1 MTKNLL
7 KRCIIVSVLF
17 IFSMNTINFASFAMN
32 DIVDNMLLKSL
43 NNSIKQYVL
52 GREDTQ
58 EILEADAFYV
68 KSLDASNMGITDI
81 SGLEQFVYI
90 DSTIDLSNNN
100 ISDITPLFQ
109 WVDNK
114 EEPNLSANIFL
125 GNNPILFKNNY
136 QQILTLASM
145 SENIHIYDS
154 KRDGDGVVELTGFV
168 NGRPTEQ
175 VEFNK
180 QLINE
185 NSNNSSP
192 VADSS
197 VNTGTVT
204 FVIYIFG
211 VAVILFVLWSVIRNK
226 KVHN

>member
-1 MTKNLL
+1 MTKNFL
-7 KRCIIVSVLF
+7 KRCIMLAVLLVFSVNF
-17 IFSMNTINFASFAMN
+17 INFPSFAMN
-32 DIVDNMLLKSL
+32 DIVDNMLLKAL

-58 EILEADAFYV
+58 EILESDAFYV

-81 SGLEQFVYI
+81 NGLEQFVYI
-90 DSTIDLSNNN
+90 ESTIDLSNNN

-168 NGRPTEQ
+168 NGRPTDQ
-175 VEFNK
+175 VSFDNE
-180 QLINE
+180 LTNE
-185 NSNNSSP
+185 NSNNDLP
-192 VADSS
+192 AADDS

-204 FVIYIFG
+204 FMIYIFG
-211 VAVILFVLWSVIRNK
+211 VAIILIVLWCVIRNK